1 VTISEEEV
9 DILDLYA
16 SYSASAPCNVHKQV
30 GAPVTCAQNCDRAVG
45 DQPIILGT
53 YS

>member
-1 VTISEEEV
+1 VTITEGEV

-16 SYSASAPCNVHKQV
+16 SYSASAPCNVYKEI
-30 GAPVTCAQNCDRAVG
+30 GASVSCAQNCDRAVE
-45 DQPIILGT
+45 DKPIILGT